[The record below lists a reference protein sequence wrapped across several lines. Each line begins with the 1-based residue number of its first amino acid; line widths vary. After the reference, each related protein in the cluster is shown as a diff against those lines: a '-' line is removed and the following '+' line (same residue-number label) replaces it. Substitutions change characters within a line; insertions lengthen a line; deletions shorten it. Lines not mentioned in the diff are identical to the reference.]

1 MVYGKTFLIGLKM
14 KKIPNVTP
22 LSQDSKILLSKL
34 SDVTKISFLDKNG
47 VIWRPSSNDRWFGRT
62 AYWNKK
68 LLKYE

>member
-1 MVYGKTFLIGLKM
+1 M
-14 KKIPNVTP
+14 KRIPNVTP

-34 SDVTKISFLDKNG
+34 NDVTKVSFLDNNG
-47 VIWRPSSNDRWFGRT
+47 VIWRPSNNGRWFGRT